1 MYALSTVDKRAVP
14 CKPSIVPD
22 WKKVREAAG
31 NLAPDEPEWGWLLW
45 LESRL
50 ASETANP
57 WRPMPT
63 LWARLYRDF
72 WRSKKR
78 QMVASVGRRGTKSSS
93 NCRVA
98 LCESILRPRRPEPGT
113 ELAWP
118 FMSCD
123 MAEANGR
130 FKTLKALLSAVG
142 LRQVDRVSDLDIGTF
157 WPTQPNQYGRSKI
170 ALLDADDHPIEFRI
184 MPGTVDGAS
193 GYTAIGATVDE
204 LDLWHDKATSSN
216 PALVVLE
223 MLRPTLKGQRD
234 AHIYAF
240 SAPFGE
246 RGPHTTL
253 VRKGDN
259 DLQHVS
265 RLGADGAA
273 ADEEARR
280 ALASLFAERARTA
293 ASSEERAQ
301 YTRYAAD
308 ERLLEKA
315 SAAATAIPSWAANP
329 TDENG
334 DGPDPGG
341 AIRECYSLAAG
352 AAANDSLDPLLEL
365 LARYGAR
372 PYAAGG
378 HRLFD
383 QVVLDAAVKRVA
395 AWP

>member
-1 MYALSTVDKRAVP
+1 MSTVDKRVVP

-22 WKKVREAAG
+22 WKRVREAAG

-78 QMVASVGRRGTKSSS
+78 QMVGSVGRRGTKSSS

-98 LCESILRPRRPEPGT
+98 VVESLLRPRRVEPGT
-113 ELAWP
+113 DLAWP

-130 FKTLKALLSAVG
+130 FKTLKALLSAIG
-142 LRQVDRVSDLDIGTF
+142 LRAVDRQADLDIGTF

-170 ALLDADDHPIEFRI
+170 ALLDADEHPFDFRI
-184 MPGTVDGAS
+184 MPGTIDGAS
-193 GYTAIGATVDE
+193 GYTAIGATCDE
-204 LDLWHDKATSSN
+204 LDLWHDKATNAN
-216 PALVVLE
+216 PASAVLE

-234 AHIYAF
+234 AHLYAF

-246 RGPHTTL
+246 RGPHTSL
-253 VRKGDN
+253 VRRGDT
-259 DLQHVS
+259 DLQHVA
-265 RLGADGAA
+265 RLGVDGAA
-273 ADEEARR
+273 LDEKARR
-280 ALASLFAERARTA
+280 ALADMFAARAVSDPSAEERARYA
-293 ASSEERAQ
+293 
-301 YTRYAAD
+301 RYAAD
-308 ERLLEKA
+308 VRLLE
-315 SAAATAIPSWAANP
+315 AADPATTAIPSWAANP

-341 AIRECYSLAAG
+341 AILECYALAAG
-352 AAANDSLDPLLEL
+352 AAAADGADPLIEL

-378 HRLFD
+378 HRMFD
-383 QVVLDAAVKRVA
+383 LTLLEAAAQRCA
-395 AWP
+395 TWP